1 MPYNFTH
8 MWNVKNK
15 ETNKKKELK
24 KKRKKIN
31 TQAQKTH
38 WWLPEGKGLGGGQNQ

>member
-24 KKRKKIN
+24 KKREKK
-31 TQAQKTH
+31 
-38 WWLPEGKGLGGGQNQ
+38 